1 MTLCQLL
8 ECASITERK
17 QKFVQFLLILGKQV
31 SHTFFMNADAI
42 ILRDNQTSVS
52 SHYYLNQ
59 SVIIKLTINRP
70 KVITQ
75 ET

>member
-31 SHTFFMNADAI
+31 SHTFFMNVWEYGMGG
-42 ILRDNQTSVS
+42 LS
-52 SHYYLNQ
+52 Y
-59 SVIIKLTINRP
+59 VIIKHRSQ
-70 KVITQ
+70 VIIT
-75 ET
+75 